1 MPIPPSA
8 EYVFIRLYYESLD
21 LTPVPLLVLRVY
33 FGKLTNL
40 LASGDLSLG
49 RGKGEASH
57 EDLLSGLTGG
67 AEKLPVSRSH
77 QEKAKRQMMLSRVSS
92 IINDEAK
99 AGTVLME
106 MFEMQR
112 QKRKVQL
119 RGRDYMEENVEKAGI
134 WPEIML
140 QNLSMRSYGKELD
153 MQMAWQRKY
162 LKEEDY
168 IKKRE
173 EYQLRWDVYRKNM
186 ANLIAF
192 KRQLICTFTR
202 QHFFKA
208 LIQAKDISFIAAKM
222 LE

>member
-21 LTPVPLLVLRVY
+21 LTPVPLLVFRVY

-49 RGKGEASH
+49 RGRGEASH
-57 EDLLSGLTGG
+57 DDLLSGLTGG

-106 MFEMQR
+106 MFEM
-112 QKRKVQL
+112 
-119 RGRDYMEENVEKAGI
+119 
-134 WPEIML
+134 
-140 QNLSMRSYGKELD
+140 
-153 MQMAWQRKY
+153 
-162 LKEEDY
+162 
-168 IKKRE
+168 
-173 EYQLRWDVYRKNM
+173 
-186 ANLIAF
+186 
-192 KRQLICTFTR
+192 
-202 QHFFKA
+202 
-208 LIQAKDISFIAAKM
+208 
-222 LE
+222 

>member
-21 LTPVPLLVLRVY
+21 LTPVPLLVFRVY
-33 FGKLTNL
+33 IGKLTNL

-49 RGKGEASH
+49 RGRGEASH

-67 AEKLPVSRSH
+67 VEKLPVSRSH

-99 AGTVLME
+99 AGTILME

-119 RGRDYMEENVEKAGI
+119 RGRDYMVENVEMAAV

-162 LKEEDY
+162 L
-168 IKKRE
+168 
-173 EYQLRWDVYRKNM
+173 
-186 ANLIAF
+186 
-192 KRQLICTFTR
+192 
-202 QHFFKA
+202 
-208 LIQAKDISFIAAKM
+208 
-222 LE
+222 